1 MSLTLDNYILGET
14 SNTIKIDS
22 SEDVSDGVLALIK
35 QSKRSIDIF
44 SHSLDRRVYNSQTIY
59 SAALKLATYSR
70 YSQIRIILK
79 ESNDAVKL
87 GSRLVE
93 LSQRLSSRVFIRK
106 PPIEYRDHNQEF
118 LIADDIGL
126 IHRNLATRYESEL
139 CFYEPLKCRQL
150 KKFFDECWE
159 KSAPDPDLRRLH
171 L

>member
-1 MSLTLDNYILGET
+1 MALQLDDYILGE
-14 SNTIKIDS
+14 SDELLMLDS
-22 SEDVSDGVLALIK
+22 SEDCSAAVLALT
-35 QSKRSIDIF
+35 QQAKRSLDIF
-44 SHSLDRRVYNSQTIY
+44 SHSLDRRVYNGQALY

-79 ESNDAVKL
+79 DSTDAVKR

-93 LSQRLSSRVFIRK
+93 LSHRLSSRVLMRK
-106 PPIEYRDHNQEF
+106 PPVEYRDFAEEF
-118 LIADDIGL
+118 VIADDVGL
-126 IHRNLATRYESEL
+126 LRRKLATRYAGEFS
-139 CFYEPLKCRQL
+139 FYEPLTCRQL